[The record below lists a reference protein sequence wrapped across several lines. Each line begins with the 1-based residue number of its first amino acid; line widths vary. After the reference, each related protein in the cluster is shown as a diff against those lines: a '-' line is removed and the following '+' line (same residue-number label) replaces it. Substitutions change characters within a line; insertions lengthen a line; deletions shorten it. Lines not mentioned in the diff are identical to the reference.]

1 MTIILI
7 VGALVLAAIV
17 IVLVV
22 AATKPD
28 TFSIQRSRRID
39 AAPERVFPLINN
51 VHEFIKWSPFEKDP
65 NMKRTFR
72 GPAAG
77 PGMIYEFDG
86 NRNVGAGRVEVTES
100 HPVSKIVMRLVM
112 TRPFAADNTVTFTL
126 ASAAGVTGVGTDV
139 TWQMSG
145 KQPFMAKVMSTI
157 INCDRMV
164 GGEFDKGLASLNM
177 LAIK

>member
-1 MTIILI
+1 MTIALVIAGIVVVAVAIVLI
-7 VGALVLAAIV
+7 VAAM
-17 IVLVV
+17 
-22 AATKPD
+22 KPD
-28 TFSIQRSRRID
+28 IFSIQRTRRIE
-39 AAPERVFPLINN
+39 AAPERVFPLIND

-72 GPAAG
+72 GPSAG

-112 TRPFAADNTVTFTL
+112 LRPFAADNTVVFTL
-126 ASAAGVTGVGTDV
+126 APSAGGTDV

-164 GGEFDKGLASLNM
+164 GGEFDKGLTSLNT